1 MGSIDAMEH
10 QKPGKI
16 GAGMV
21 DNAAASR
28 YFSEDAVVRV
38 AQVILVAECYSE
50 MLIRLTRA

>member
-10 QKPGKI
+10 QKPGKG

-38 AQVILVAECYSE
+38 AQVILADGYHTETLTLS
-50 MLIRLTRA
+50 TRA